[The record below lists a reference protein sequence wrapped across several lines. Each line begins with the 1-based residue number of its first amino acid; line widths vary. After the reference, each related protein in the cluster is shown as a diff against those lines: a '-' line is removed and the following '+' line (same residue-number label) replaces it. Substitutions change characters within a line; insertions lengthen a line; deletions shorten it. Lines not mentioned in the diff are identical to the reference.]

1 MVPGGDTQRRSCH
14 IRNFSKKNSSRGIS
28 FLLRQNISRKVQKK
42 RPTNFHCCP
51 LSALALLSVVF
62 LDQWVW
68 LWQPWEHGVHRNRPI
83 FGSNAHGQRR
93 PWPALD
99 KEGPGSVIYFVC
111 HSLGQYNGVIH
122 RNGMYIVPGA
132 FQWPS
137 PKVKAKSVNLAWDW
151 IKGNMCYASNGV
163 SLNLKGTKRWRKKI
177 GDMILLIGTSG
188 WRNTALIGLLTL
200 PLTGRGALGWS
211 GGPAYPHSS
220 LLY

>member
-1 MVPGGDTQRRSCH
+1 MGVTVTTLGAWGSPESANFRVERS
-14 IRNFSKKNSSRGIS
+14 RTTSTMASS
-28 FLLRQNISRKVQKK
+28 
-42 RPTNFHCCP
+42 
-51 LSALALLSVVF
+51 
-62 LDQWVW
+62 
-68 LWQPWEHGVHRNRPI
+68 
-83 FGSNAHGQRR
+83 GQGR
-93 PWPALD
+93 PWD
-99 KEGPGSVIYFVC
+99 GSVIYFVC

-211 GGPAYPHSS
+211 GEDQLIPIPVYCIKPTPRQPNLLSELFRRKNHKISS
-220 LLY
+220 FWVTKTLSITSGE